1 LLALVVENH
10 SGKDFRAII
19 EIHGKGKVM
28 NRRFCIW
35 LMMTAALLFIALPAA
50 ATEKDKGKEKALQ
63 SSCVAP
69 AKGPLAPQA
78 KAQPAA
84 SASQPQAAPA
94 MARVG
99 RVAPDFE
106 ANAFVKGAFKNLKL
120 SDNRGKW
127 TVLCFYPGD
136 FTFV

>member
-1 LLALVVENH
+1 MLKR
-10 SGKDFRAII
+10 S
-19 EIHGKGKVM
+19 
-28 NRRFCIW
+28 CIW
-35 LMMTAALLFIALPAA
+35 LIMTAALLLIALPAA
-50 ATEKDKGKEKALQ
+50 AAEKDKAKEKALQ

-78 KAQPAA
+78 KAQPDA
-84 SASQPQAAPA
+84 SNSQPQAAPV

-99 RVAPDFE
+99 KAAPDFE
-106 ANAFVKGAFKNLKL
+106 ANAFVNGAFKNVKL
-120 SDNRGKW
+120 SGNKGKW